1 MNEEDTPEE
10 KIKRCMSELYIKRG
24 DKNAYHLSQ

>member
-1 MNEEDTPEE
+1 MDEDTPQK
-10 KIKRCMSELYIKRG
+10 KIKRCIPELYIKCG